1 MWQGLQEAKL
11 PRGRMC
17 HDPGPTMFLHG
28 DASQWGGSVE
38 TAGAGACELHKCKLN
53 ILQETS
59 AVAAAD
65 SNSVTRD
72 ALGLELRFY
81 FQHNH

>member
-1 MWQGLQEAKL
+1 M
-11 PRGRMC
+11 
-17 HDPGPTMFLHG
+17 
-28 DASQWGGSVE
+28 E
-38 TAGAGACELHKCKLN
+38 TAGAGACELHKRKLN